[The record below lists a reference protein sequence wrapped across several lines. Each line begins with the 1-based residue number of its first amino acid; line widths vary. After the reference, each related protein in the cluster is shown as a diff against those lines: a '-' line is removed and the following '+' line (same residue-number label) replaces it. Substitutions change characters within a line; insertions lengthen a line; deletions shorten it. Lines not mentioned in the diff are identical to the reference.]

1 MPTYRYQAVDLA
13 GRTLKASLQAES
25 ERHARQLLREQGLF
39 ARQLQVQGNAQV
51 LPRRQR
57 VSRAQLCELT
67 RQLATL
73 TGAGI
78 ALVDALATLERQLVE
93 PALRNL
99 LVGVRGALAEGLGL
113 ARSLARQGGVFST
126 LYCALVEA
134 GERSGRLAQVLER
147 LADHLEQVQR
157 QQHKARTALIY
168 PCVLMGVSL
177 AVVVGLMSFVV
188 PRLTE
193 QFAHSGQSLPLI
205 TRLLIGASEALLLAG
220 PWLLGAAVLGAAGA
234 ARLLRRPH
242 WCLRRDDLLLRL
254 PRVGALLRVLESAR
268 LSRSLAILVGSGVPL
283 LEALQVAT
291 ATLENRRIR
300 LALER
305 VQVDVQGG
313 VSLHRAL
320 DASGQFPPMLLNMV
334 ASGEASGTLPD
345 MLERVADNQERG
357 FARQVDTVMALFEP
371 LMILVMG
378 AVVLFIVL
386 AVLLPI
392 MQLNQ
397 GLTLQ

>member
-113 ARSLARQGGVFST
+113 ARSLARQGGVFSA

-397 GLTLQ
+397 GLTF

>member
-1 MPTYRYQAVDLA
+1 MPTFRYQAVDLA
-13 GRTLKASLQAES
+13 GKTHKASLQADT

-39 ARQLQVQGNAQV
+39 ARQLQRHDASTRQ
-51 LPRRQR
+51 PRRQR
-57 VSRAQLCELT
+57 LSRAQLCELT

-78 ALVDALATLERQLVE
+78 ALVDALATLERQLRQ
-93 PALRNL
+93 PALHGV
-99 LVGVRGALAEGLGL
+99 LVALRGSLAEGLGL
-113 ARSLARQGGVFST
+113 AASLARQGAPFTG

-134 GERSGRLAQVLER
+134 GERSGRLAQVLTR

-177 AVVVGLMSFVV
+177 AVVIGLMTFVV
-188 PRLTE
+188 PKLTE
-193 QFAHSGQSLPLI
+193 QFAHAGQSLPLI
-205 TRLLIGASEALLLAG
+205 TSLLIGFSQGLVHAG
-220 PWLLGAAVLGAAGA
+220 PWVLGLAVLTTLLASW
-234 ARLLRRPH
+234 LLRKPH
-242 WCLRRDDLLLRL
+242 WCLRRDDVLLRL
-254 PRVGALLRVLESAR
+254 PRIGGLLQVLESAR
-268 LSRSLAILVGSGVPL
+268 LARSLAILTSSGVAL

-291 ATLENRRIR
+291 ETVGNRRIR
-300 LALER
+300 LAME
-305 VQVDVQGG
+305 QVRQQVQGG
-313 VSLHRAL
+313 TSLHRAL
-320 DASGQFPPMLLNMV
+320 DACQQFPPLLVNMV
-334 ASGEASGTLPD
+334 GSGEASGTLAD
-345 MLERVADNQERG
+345 MLERVADDQERG
-357 FARQVDTVMALFEP
+357 FARQVDTAMALFEP

-397 GLTLQ
+397 GLQL

>member
-13 GRTLKASLQAES
+13 GKAHKASLQADS
-25 ERHARQLLREQGLF
+25 ERHARQLLRESGLF
-39 ARQLQVQGNAQV
+39 ARELHRHDPQSRQ
-51 LPRRQR
+51 PRRQR

-78 ALVDALATLERQLVE
+78 PLVDALGTLERQLVQ
-93 PALRNL
+93 PALRSL
-99 LVGVRGALAEGLGL
+99 LVAVRGSLAEGVGL

-147 LADHLEQVQR
+147 LAEHLEQVQR

-168 PCVLMGVSL
+168 PAVLMGVSL
-177 AVVVGLMSFVV
+177 AVVIGLMTFVV
-188 PRLTE
+188 PKLTE
-193 QFAHSGQSLPLI
+193 QFAHAGQSLPWI
-205 TRLLIGASEALLLAG
+205 TTLLIGISNTLVLLG
-220 PWLLGAAVLGAAGA
+220 PWLLGAAVLSVVLGKL
-234 ARLLRRPH
+234 LLRKPH

-254 PRVGALLRVLESAR
+254 PQVGVLLQVLESAR

-291 ATLENRRIR
+291 ATVNNRRIR

-305 VQVDVQGG
+305 VGSEVKGG

-320 DASGQFPPMLLNMV
+320 EASGHFPPLLLNMV

-357 FARQVDTVMALFEP
+357 FARQVDTAMALFEP

-378 AVVLFIVL
+378 GVVLFIVM

-397 GLTLQ
+397 GLTL

>member
-13 GRTLKASLQAES
+13 GKAHKASLQADS
-25 ERHARQLLREQGLF
+25 ERHARQLLREIGLF
-39 ARQLQVQGNAQV
+39 ARELQRHDPQSRQ
-51 LPRRQR
+51 PRRQR

-78 ALVDALATLERQLVE
+78 PLVDALGTLERQLVQ
-93 PALRNL
+93 PALRSL
-99 LVGVRGALAEGLGL
+99 LVAVRGSLAEGVGL

-147 LADHLEQVQR
+147 LAEHLEQVQR

-168 PCVLMGVSL
+168 PAVLMGVSL
-177 AVVVGLMSFVV
+177 AVVIGLMTFVV
-188 PRLTE
+188 PKLIE
-193 QFAHSGQSLPLI
+193 QFAHAGQSLPWI
-205 TRLLIGASEALLLAG
+205 TTLLIGISNTLVLLG
-220 PWLLGAAVLGAAGA
+220 PWLLGAAVLSVVLGKL
-234 ARLLRRPH
+234 LLRKPH

-254 PRVGALLRVLESAR
+254 PQVGVLLQVLESAR

-291 ATLENRRIR
+291 ATVNNRRIR

-305 VQVDVQGG
+305 VGSEVKGG

-320 DASGQFPPMLLNMV
+320 EASGHFPPLLLNMV

-357 FARQVDTVMALFEP
+357 FARQVDTAMALFEP

-378 AVVLFIVL
+378 GVLLFIVM

-397 GLTLQ
+397 GLTL

>member
-13 GRTLKASLQAES
+13 GRTLKASLQADS

-39 ARQLQVQGNAQV
+39 ARQLQVQGTAQV

-113 ARSLARQGGVFST
+113 ARSLARQGGVFSA

-188 PRLTE
+188 PKLTE

-205 TRLLIGASEALLLAG
+205 TRLLIGTSEALVLAG
-220 PWLLGAAVLGAAGA
+220 PWLLGAGVLGAVGV
-234 ARLLRRPH
+234 ARLLRQPH

-254 PRVGALLRVLESAR
+254 PRIGALLRVLESAR
-268 LSRSLAILVGSGVPL
+268 LSRSLAILAGSGVPL

-300 LALER
+300 LAMER
-305 VQVDVQGG
+305 VQGDVQSG

-320 DASGQFPPMLLNMV
+320 DTSGQFPPMLLNMV

-371 LMILVMG
+371 LMILFMG

-397 GLTLQ
+397 GLTL

>member
-13 GRTLKASLQAES
+13 GRTHKASLQAES

-39 ARQLQVQGNAQV
+39 ARQLQAQHGAGVQ
-51 LPRRQR
+51 PRRQR

-78 ALVDALATLERQLVE
+78 PLVDALATLERQLVE
-93 PALRNL
+93 PALRHL

-113 ARSLARQGGVFST
+113 ARSLARQGGLFT
-126 LYCALVEA
+126 GLYCALVEA

-147 LADHLEQVQR
+147 LAEHLEQVQR

-188 PRLTE
+188 PKLTE

-205 TRLLIGASEALLLAG
+205 TRLLIGTSDALLLAG
-220 PWLLGAAVLGAAGA
+220 PWLLGAAALLALLG
-234 ARLLRRPH
+234 ARLLRQPH

-254 PRVGALLRVLESAR
+254 PRIGALLRVLESAR
-268 LSRSLAILVGSGVPL
+268 LSRSLAILAGSGVPL

-291 ATLENRRIR
+291 ATLANRRIR
-300 LALER
+300 LALEK
-305 VQVDVQGG
+305 VGSDVQGG

-357 FARQVDTVMALFEP
+357 FARHVDTLMALFEP

-397 GLTLQ
+397 GLTL

>member
-13 GRTLKASLQAES
+13 GKPHKASLQADS
-25 ERHARQLLREQGLF
+25 ERHARQLLRESGLF
-39 ARQLQVQGNAQV
+39 ARELHRHDPLSRQ
-51 LPRRQR
+51 PRRQR

-78 ALVDALATLERQLVE
+78 PLVDALGTLERQLVQ
-93 PALRNL
+93 PALRSL
-99 LVGVRGALAEGLGL
+99 LVAVRGSLAEGVGL

-147 LADHLEQVQR
+147 LAEHLEQVQR

-168 PCVLMGVSL
+168 PAVLMGVSL
-177 AVVVGLMSFVV
+177 AVVIGLMTFVV
-188 PRLTE
+188 PKLTE
-193 QFAHSGQSLPLI
+193 QFAHAGQSLPWI
-205 TRLLIGASEALLLAG
+205 TTLLIGISNTLVLLG
-220 PWLLGAAVLGAAGA
+220 PWLLGAAVLSVVLGKL
-234 ARLLRRPH
+234 LLRKPH

-254 PRVGALLRVLESAR
+254 PQVGVLLQVLESAR

-291 ATLENRRIR
+291 ATVNNRRIR

-305 VQVDVQGG
+305 VGSEVKGG

-320 DASGQFPPMLLNMV
+320 EASGHFPPLLLNMV

-357 FARQVDTVMALFEP
+357 FARQVDTAMALFEP

-378 AVVLFIVL
+378 GVVLFIVM

-397 GLTLQ
+397 GLTL

>member
-39 ARQLQVQGNAQV
+39 ARQLQVQGNAQE

-113 ARSLARQGGVFST
+113 ARSLARQGGVFSA

-397 GLTLQ
+397 GLTL

>member
-1 MPTYRYQAVDLA
+1 MPTFRYQAVDLA
-13 GRTLKASLQAES
+13 GKTHKASLQADT

-39 ARQLQVQGNAQV
+39 ARQLQRHDASTRQ
-51 LPRRQR
+51 PRRQR
-57 VSRAQLCELT
+57 LSRAQLCELT

-78 ALVDALATLERQLVE
+78 ALVDALATLERQLRQ
-93 PALRNL
+93 PALHGV
-99 LVGVRGALAEGLGL
+99 LVALRGSLAEGLGL
-113 ARSLARQGGVFST
+113 APSLARQGAPFTG

-134 GERSGRLAQVLER
+134 GERSGRLAQVLTR

-177 AVVVGLMSFVV
+177 AVVIGLMTFVV
-188 PRLTE
+188 PKLTE
-193 QFAHSGQSLPLI
+193 QFAHAGQSLPLI
-205 TRLLIGASEALLLAG
+205 TSLLIGFSQGLVHAG
-220 PWLLGAAVLGAAGA
+220 PWLLGLAVLATLL
-234 ARLLRRPH
+234 ARWLLRKPH

-254 PRVGALLRVLESAR
+254 PRIGGLLQVLESAR
-268 LSRSLAILVGSGVPL
+268 LARSLAILTSSGVAL

-291 ATLENRRIR
+291 ETVGNRRIR
-300 LALER
+300 LAME
-305 VQVDVQGG
+305 QVRQQVQGG
-313 VSLHRAL
+313 TSLHRAL
-320 DASGQFPPMLLNMV
+320 DACQQFPPLLVNMV
-334 ASGEASGTLPD
+334 GSGEASGTLAD
-345 MLERVADNQERG
+345 MLERVADDQERG
-357 FARQVDTVMALFEP
+357 FARQVDTAMALFEP

-397 GLTLQ
+397 GLQL

>member
-113 ARSLARQGGVFST
+113 ARSLARQGGVFSA

-397 GLTLQ
+397 GLTL

>member
-1 MPTYRYQAVDLA
+1 MPTFRYQAVDLN
-13 GRTLKASLQAES
+13 GRARKASIQADS

-39 ARQLQVQGNAQV
+39 TRQLQRHDASNV

-57 VSRAQLCELT
+57 VNRAQLCELT

-78 ALVDALATLERQLVE
+78 PLVDALATLERQLVE

-99 LVGVRGALAEGLGL
+99 LVAVRGSLAEGLSL
-113 ARSLARQGGVFST
+113 ARSLARQGGLFSG

-147 LADHLEQVQR
+147 LAEHLEQVQR

-177 AVVVGLMSFVV
+177 AVVVGLMTFVV
-188 PRLTE
+188 PKLTE
-193 QFAHSGQSLPLI
+193 QFAHSGQNLPWI
-205 TRLLIGASEALLLAG
+205 TSLLIGISDLLVLVG
-220 PWLLGAAVLGAAGA
+220 PWLLLGGGLAALLGAW
-234 ARLLRRPH
+234 LLRRPH

-254 PRVGALLRVLESAR
+254 PRIGNLLAVLESAR
-268 LSRSLAILVGSGVPL
+268 LSRSLAILAGSGVPL

-291 ATLENRRIR
+291 ATVNNRRIH
-300 LALER
+300 LALQR
-305 VQVDVQGG
+305 VGTDVQGG

-320 DASGQFPPMLLNMV
+320 DASGHFPPLLLNMV

-357 FARQVDTVMALFEP
+357 FARQVDSAMALFEP

-397 GLTLQ
+397 GLTL